1 MCDDLNNTVI
11 CIDYGG
17 KSVTNIIC
25 KVFWNR
31 VDFGNTEP
39 ISAGR
44 WTDSIALTLSRGY

>member
-1 MCDDLNNTVI
+1 MTCIILTVI

-44 WTDSIALTLSRGY
+44 WTDSIASVTWILT